1 MGGCAEQCYRNRTET
16 GKTGRSDRFTGLADL
31 VSKKMEKNRIF
42 VQTGYGTGRTDRSGL
57 GTQETQFFFLK
68 PENSIFNSL
77 CDLWDEVLGVW
88 LNWKIVVTYP
98 SVVGASYEEM
108 YLYRSF
114 HCSSKVQYFKINFN
128 ACGLIQRDL

>member
-1 MGGCAEQCYRNRTET
+1 MKVRSNQFDGWKQCYRNRTGT
-16 GKTGRSDRFTGLADL
+16 GKTGWSDRFTGLAGS
-31 VSKKMEKNRIF
+31 VNKKISKNRIF
-42 VQTGYGTGRTDRSGL
+42 VQIENGTGENRPVWTGDSG
-57 GTQETQFFFLK
+57 
-68 PENSIFNSL
+68 NSIFNSL

>member
-1 MGGCAEQCYRNRTET
+1 MEPAET
-16 GKTGRSDRFTGLADL
+16 S
-31 VSKKMEKNRIF
+31 
-42 VQTGYGTGRTDRSGL
+42 RSGL